1 MSAYTDK
8 PLVSVTIP
16 SKHGFGDISYIGR
29 LIDKLGTYSLVYSTH
44 TWNTNKVPNS
54 FITILDESK

>member
-16 SKHGFGDISYIGR
+16 SIYGLGDISYIGR
-29 LIDKLGTYSLVYSTH
+29 LLDTAGQYSLVYSTH
-44 TWNTNKVPNS
+44 TWNINKVPNA
-54 FITILDESK
+54 FITTLDGVK